1 MAYNLVITD
10 RAEDLVDNCLL
21 YLVKSLNNMQAAQH
35 FLSDIETVYERLRDN
50 PYQYADSKDEYLRGK
65 GCKEAIFPEMNYK
78 VIYKVGKETV
88 YVVGVYNDLENHTAK
103 III

>member
-1 MAYNLVITD
+1 
-10 RAEDLVDNCLL
+10 
-21 YLVKSLNNMQAAQH
+21 
-35 FLSDIETVYERLRDN
+35 
-50 PYQYADSKDEYLRGK
+50 
-65 GCKEAIFPEMNYK
+65 MNYK